1 MYNSQLGSPTTS
13 LLLLI
18 FPAAL
23 RRLLLI
29 LLLLLL
35 EAIHL
40 QSKFAL
46 ERLYK
51 TGLLLLVVFGVW
63 VVLGEPCTSTDWLV
77 KFGATLSENLEPEN
91 LRGIVIDFRG
101 HDNTGREML
110 QKHVRE
116 ARTEEAP
123 IEVDVSAS

>member
-1 MYNSQLGSPTTS
+1 M
-13 LLLLI
+13 LLLI
-18 FPAAL
+18 FPATL
-23 RRLLLI
+23 RRLLLL

-40 QSKFAL
+40 QSKFVL

-51 TGLLLLVVFGVW
+51 TCLLLLEGFGVW
-63 VVLGEPCTSTDWLV
+63 VVLGEASATKYWLV
-77 KFGATLSENLEPEN
+77 KFGPTLSENLEPEN
-91 LRGIVIDFRG
+91 LRGIVIHFRG

-110 QKHVRE
+110 QEHVWETRP
-116 ARTEEAP
+116 EETP

>member
-1 MYNSQLGSPTTS
+1 M
-13 LLLLI
+13 LLLI
-18 FPAAL
+18 FPATL
-23 RRLLLI
+23 RRLLL
-29 LLLLLL
+29 LLFLLLL

-51 TGLLLLVVFGVW
+51 TSLLLLEAFGVW
-63 VVLGEPCTSTDWLV
+63 VILGEAGATKYWLV
-77 KFGATLSENLEPEN
+77 KFGPTFSENLEPEN

-110 QKHVRE
+110 QEHVRE
-116 ARTEEAP
+116 THPEEAP
-123 IEVDVSAS
+123 IEVDVPAS

>member
-1 MYNSQLGSPTTS
+1 MYNMYNSQLGSPTTS

-40 QSKFAL
+40 QSKFVL

-51 TGLLLLVVFGVW
+51 ISLLLLVVFGVW
-63 VVLGEPCTSTDWLV
+63 VVLGEAGTTTDWLV
-77 KFGATLSENLEPEN
+77 KF
-91 LRGIVIDFRG
+91 
-101 HDNTGREML
+101 
-110 QKHVRE
+110 
-116 ARTEEAP
+116 
-123 IEVDVSAS
+123 

>member
-1 MYNSQLGSPTTS
+1 MYNMYNSQLGSPTTS

-40 QSKFAL
+40 QSKFVL
-46 ERLYK
+46 ERLNK
-51 TGLLLLVVFGVW
+51 IGLLLLVVFGVW
-63 VVLGEPCTSTDWLV
+63 VVLREAGTSSYRLV
-77 KFGATLSENLEPEN
+77 KF
-91 LRGIVIDFRG
+91 
-101 HDNTGREML
+101 
-110 QKHVRE
+110 
-116 ARTEEAP
+116 
-123 IEVDVSAS
+123 

>member
-1 MYNSQLGSPTTS
+1 

-40 QSKFAL
+40 QSKFVL

-63 VVLGEPCTSTDWLV
+63 VVLREPGTTTNWLI

-110 QKHVRE
+110 QKNVRE

>member
-1 MYNSQLGSPTTS
+1 M
-13 LLLLI
+13 LLLI
-18 FPAAL
+18 FPATL
-23 RRLLLI
+23 RRLLLLL

-51 TGLLLLVVFGVW
+51 IGLLLLEAFGVW
-63 VVLGEPCTSTDWLV
+63 VVLGEAGATKYRLK
-77 KFGATLSENLEPEN
+77 KFGPTLSKNLEPEN
-91 LRGIVIDFRG
+91 LRGIVIHFRG
-101 HDNTGREML
+101 HDNTGGEML
-110 QKHVRE
+110 QEYVRE
-116 ARTEEAP
+116 THTEEAT